1 MKLLK
6 KLRAR
11 SGETLTE
18 TLCAVL
24 VMSLSSVLLATMI
37 SAASHM
43 NATALEKDSALYSE
57 LTTAEE
63 QTDIKEE
70 GTVTVTIAS
79 NDSKKVSFPVSYYGD
94 EDGAHT
100 SYAVP
105 SKGGTGG

>member
-1 MKLLK
+1 MKLLR

-24 VMSLSSVLLATMI
+24 VVSLSSVLLATMI

-43 NATALEKDSALYSE
+43 NATALEKDRALYTE
-57 LTTAEE
+57 LTAAEARSAAKSE
-63 QTDIKEE
+63 PK
-70 GTVTVTIAS
+70 TVEVTI
-79 NDSKKVSFPVSYYGD
+79 NGTKVTFAATYYSG
-94 EDGAHT
+94 EDGALT

-105 SKGGTGG
+105 AKGGTGG

>member
-1 MKLLK
+1 MKIMK

-63 QTDIKEE
+63 QSAAKSEPKAVE
-70 GTVTVTIAS
+70 VTINGARVTFS
-79 NDSKKVSFPVSYYGD
+79 ATYYGD
-94 EDGAHT
+94 KDGALT

>member
-1 MKLLK
+1 MKLLR

-43 NATALEKDSALYSE
+43 NASALEKDSALYSE
-57 LTTAEE
+57 LTTAEARSATKSE
-63 QTDIKEE
+63 PK
-70 GTVTVTIAS
+70 TVEVTI
-79 NDSKKVSFPVSYYGD
+79 NGTKVTFATTYYGGGD
-94 EDGAHT
+94 SALT
-100 SYAVP
+100 SYSYPA
-105 SKGGTGG
+105 KGGTGG

>member
-1 MKLLK
+1 MKLLR

-37 SAASHM
+37 SAAAHM
-43 NATALEKDSALYSE
+43 NASALEKDRALYTE
-57 LTTAEE
+57 LTAAEARSAAKSE
-63 QTDIKEE
+63 PKA
-70 GTVTVTIAS
+70 VYVTI
-79 NDSKKVSFPVSYYGD
+79 NGTKVTFAATYYGD
-94 EDGAHT
+94 KDGALT

-105 SKGGTGG
+105 AKGGTGG

>member
-1 MKLLK
+1 MKLLR

-43 NATALEKDSALYSE
+43 NAAALEKDTALYTA

-63 QTDIKEE
+63 QTGTNAEE
-70 GTVTVTIAS
+70 TV
-79 NDSKKVSFPVSYYGD
+79 KVSIDGTLVDFTVAYYGG
-94 EDGAHT
+94 EDGALS
-100 SYAVP
+100 SYAYP
-105 SKGGTGG
+105 AKGGNGG

>member
-63 QTDIKEE
+63 RSAAKSEPKAVE
-70 GTVTVTIAS
+70 VTINGA
-79 NDSKKVSFPVSYYGD
+79 KVTFAATYYGG
-94 EDGAHT
+94 ENGALT
-100 SYAVP
+100 SYAV
-105 SKGGTGG
+105 SAKGGTGG